1 MISFSYQYLK
11 SREGI
16 CLVFVLRMTAV
27 ATWPHEGDI
36 RSADKSGALK
46 EPVVINLILGRE
58 GEPPVS
64 MLSRSSLH

>member
-16 CLVFVLRMTAV
+16 CLVFVLGVTAIV
-27 ATWPHEGDI
+27 TWPHEGDI
-36 RSADKSGALK
+36 CSADKSGAVK
-46 EPVVINLILGRE
+46 QPVVINLISGRE

-64 MLSRSSLH
+64 MLSRSSLY